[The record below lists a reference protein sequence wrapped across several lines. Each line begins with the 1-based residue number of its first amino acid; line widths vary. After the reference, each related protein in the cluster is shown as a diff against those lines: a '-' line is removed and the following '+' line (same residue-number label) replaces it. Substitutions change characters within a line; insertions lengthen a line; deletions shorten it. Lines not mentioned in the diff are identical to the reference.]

1 LNNTIMTL
9 RSKTL
14 RDSLVRIVH
23 YISLAILPALAAE
36 GSQMNFA
43 QRRRSMQPGNTDG
56 GSRPKATESIPYLA
70 VIAPPS
76 LRFRDAPAPP
86 MFELEP
92 VATGPA
98 SIDDPG
104 FVPNAPQAAK
114 DQVDHSVPIQVGP
127 KNEVV
132 AEISKKSEETDTT
145 PAILPDDLRRDV
157 RPEDILPFFQFPRG
171 GAMIGV
177 GVPVPA
183 QPPAPTM
190 PPSSATY
197 RLQ

>member
-1 LNNTIMTL
+1 MTL

-14 RDSLVRIVH
+14 RDALLRSVR
-23 YISLAILPALAAE
+23 YLSLAILPALAAE
-36 GSQMNFA
+36 GAQSNFA
-43 QRRRSMQPGNTDG
+43 HRRRSMQPVGSD
-56 GSRPKATESIPYLA
+56 GSRSRTSESIPYLA
-70 VIAPPS
+70 AIAPPS
-76 LRFRDAPAPP
+76 LRFREAPAPP
-86 MFELEP
+86 LFELEP

-104 FVPNAPQAAK
+104 FMPSAPQAAK
-114 DQVDHSVPIQVGP
+114 NHMDPAISSQANP
-127 KNEVV
+127 KEEGAPTTNKK
-132 AEISKKSEETDTT
+132 AEATNT

-157 RPEDILPFFQFPRG
+157 RPEDILPFFQFPRS
-171 GAMIGV
+171 GATIGV

-183 QPPAPTM
+183 QPPVPTM